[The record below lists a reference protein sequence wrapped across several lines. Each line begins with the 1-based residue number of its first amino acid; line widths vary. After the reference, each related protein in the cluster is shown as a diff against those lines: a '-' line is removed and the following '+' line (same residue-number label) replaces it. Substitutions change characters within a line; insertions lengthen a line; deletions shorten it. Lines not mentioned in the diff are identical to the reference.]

1 MDIVNIYE
9 LEKKLESLAEEK
21 GYRFHVNSWSA
32 GEVHRIYYT
41 MYYGRESCY
50 CGFVDCNNNRYYVC
64 DRRHKRGI
72 NLLTGEVERRQYR
85 AIARVVFQEENDKE
99 EEFVEFLRS
108 KFWNFENIRIA
119 LQYYRKGLNLEK
131 LPNTLTKEQLEQVI
145 DCILENQNK
154 LI

>member
-50 CGFVDCNNNRYYVC
+50 CGFVDCSNNRYYVC
-64 DRRHKRGI
+64 DATNKKGV
-72 NLLTGEVERRQYR
+72 NLLTGTIERRQYR
-85 AIARVVFQEENDKE
+85 AIAKVIFQEENDKE

-145 DCILENQNK
+145 ACILENQNK